1 MAAFFKALDVT
12 PLIRLSR
19 KRGNTFNML
28 LCRRIGKAAGEVGD
42 LYLFPVGQELWQSLC
57 IRSFPQ
63 AGPEPPAA
71 L

>member
-19 KRGNTFNML
+19 KRGDTFNML
-28 LCRRIGKAAGEVGD
+28 LCRCIGKAAGEVGD
-42 LYLFPVGQELWQSLC
+42 LYLFPVGQELC

>member
-19 KRGNTFNML
+19 KRGDTFNML
-28 LCRRIGKAAGEVGD
+28 LFRYIGRAAGEIGE

-57 IRSFPQ
+57 IRFFLQ
-63 AGPEPPAA
+63 ASPEPTAA